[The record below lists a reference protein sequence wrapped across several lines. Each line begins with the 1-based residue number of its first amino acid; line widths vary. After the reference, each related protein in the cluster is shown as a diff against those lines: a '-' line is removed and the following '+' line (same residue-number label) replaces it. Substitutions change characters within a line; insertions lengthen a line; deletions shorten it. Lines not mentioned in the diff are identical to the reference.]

1 MAMHTVADVFSHSS
15 YTMHDGKMTYISH
28 ELSALNE
35 ADNDEFVPARYA
47 SAKAVV
53 KNVLKHY
60 IEGTEGTVED
70 FILGNEY
77 YDGSFKIRNL
87 STYASEIKQL
97 DANQESILASV
108 TRKVNQ

>member
-1 MAMHTVADVFSHSS
+1 M
-15 YTMHDGKMTYISH
+15 YISWKV
-28 ELSALNE
+28 EVLPIDVAAPLFS
-35 ADNDEFVPARYA
+35 FVPARYA